1 MAPALLTERQEV
13 SELIGILTLALV
25 ALSGAAARP
34 AEAPL
39 PTGETIEVAPGERL
53 GLDDRGAGE
62 TVLLLPSLSFPAY
75 GFRHVVPRLVDSG
88 HRVLVVDSLGLGRST
103 QPPSADYS
111 SGAQAGRVARVLEAV
126 ARGPVL
132 VVAPSGG
139 SATALR
145 LASARP
151 DLVRAVLALEAGVP
165 EEPMSPGIRRAI
177 RWAPLLKLFGGRR
190 RIRGRLRKTL
200 TERAHDPA
208 WVTEDVVD
216 SYLAY
221 AGKDFDGLM
230 RTYRLFANARE
241 KEPLREHLP
250 RVRCPECRRTS
261 CRGCAPASRICSWNR
276 CRGAGTSL
284 RRRPRTRSCRRSM
297 PSRRPRAEPGL
308 RRSASGS
315 ASNRSPG
322 EAGGFTS

>member
-1 MAPALLTERQEV
+1 MRGGAGTGRRWP
-13 SELIGILTLALV
+13 IGILTLALF
-25 ALSGAAARP
+25 ALSGAAARS

-39 PTGETIEVAPGERL
+39 PPGETIEVAPGERL

-88 HRVLVVDSLGLGRST
+88 YRVLVVDPLGLGRST

-111 SGAQAGRVARVLEAV
+111 SGAQAGRVARVLDAV

-145 LASARP
+145 LATARP

-165 EEPMSPGIRRAI
+165 EEPMSPGMRRAI
-177 RWAPLLKLFGGRR
+177 RWAPILKLFGGRR
-190 RIRGRLRKTL
+190 RIRGRLHQTL
-200 TERAHDPA
+200 TARAHDPA
-208 WVTEDVVD
+208 WVTQEVVD
-216 SYLAY
+216 SYLGY

-241 KEPLREHLP
+241 GEPLREQLS
-250 RVRCPECRRTS
+250 RVRCPVRLLSGATPHPGGVPEQELQRMRAGLAHLELESVPRC
-261 CRGCAPASRICSWNR
+261 GHFVAEEAPDAVVQAIGSLAAAE
-276 CRGAGTSL
+276 RGASTS
-284 RRRPRTRSCRRSM
+284 SS
-297 PSRRPRAEPGL
+297 
-308 RRSASGS
+308 
-315 ASNRSPG
+315 
-322 EAGGFTS
+322 

>member
-1 MAPALLTERQEV
+1 MGRP
-13 SELIGILTLALV
+13 SPIGILTLALV

-75 GFRHVVPRLVDSG
+75 GFRHVVQRLVDSG
-88 HRVLVVDSLGLGRST
+88 HRVVVVDPLGLGRST
-103 QPPSADYS
+103 QPQSADYS

-151 DLVRAVLALEAGVP
+151 DLVRALLALEAGVP

-190 RIRGRLRKTL
+190 RIGGRLRKTL

-208 WVTEDVVD
+208 WVTQEVVD
-216 SYLAY
+216 SYLGY

-230 RTYRLFANARE
+230 RTYRLFAKARE
-241 KEPLREHLP
+241 KESLREQLP
-250 RVRCPECRRTS
+250 RVRCPVRLLSGATPHPGGVPEDELQRMRAGLAHLELESVPRC
-261 CRGCAPASRICSWNR
+261 GHFVAEEAPDAVVQAVDALAAADSGAWASTER
-276 CRGAGTSL
+276 L
-284 RRRPRTRSCRRSM
+284 RQR
-297 PSRRPRAEPGL
+297 L
-308 RRSASGS
+308 
-315 ASNRSPG
+315 
-322 EAGGFTS
+322 